1 MRPFPDNSPSD
12 DFLDQVIAAAGFE
25 PASEMEVVRLRR
37 RVRDAVGGTHPHRV
51 GGRYAMAAA
60 AAVFAFLTLTGL
72 KWQPLTPASL
82 ALSLTEDGAVR
93 IAYADGRPIGRVI
106 KTQAPMALPVDVE
119 RVAGAREY
127 LDKNGQPRPGTVVF
141 YRVD

>member
-1 MRPFPDNSPSD
+1 MKPFLDSSPSD
-12 DFLDQVIAAAGFE
+12 DLLDQVIAAAGFE
-25 PASEMEVVRLRR
+25 EASEVEVVRLRR
-37 RVRDAVGGTHPHRV
+37 RVRDAVGGARQPRV
-51 GGRYAMAAA
+51 KGRFAMAAA
-60 AAVFAFLTLTGL
+60 AAVFAVLTLAGL

-82 ALSLTEDGAVR
+82 ALSLTEDGTVR
-93 IAYADGRPIGRVI
+93 IAYADGRPIGRVV
-106 KTQAPMALPVDVE
+106 KTQAPTAPPVDVE